1 MGKILL
7 GVLGVGL
14 AFVLISAIVIVSQ
27 GIGINNTSIK
37 FEKDI
42 QAQYGQNKN
51 SYDNY
56 FKKVQETAQIP
67 DRYASDLKD
76 VYTAAITGRY
86 GKDGSKATWNWIKEH
101 NPNLDA
107 SLYRQ
112 IQQVIESGRN
122 EFQANQTTLLDK
134 KRVYETFI
142 ATFPNSIYAKFLGFP
157 KIDLAKYDI
166 VTSTETEKAFET
178 KKSEKIQVFEK
189 K

>member
-1 MGKILL
+1 MNKVLL
-7 GVLGVGL
+7 GILGVIT
-14 AFVLISAIVIVSQ
+14 AFVVISAIVVVSQ

-42 QAQYGQNKN
+42 QAQYKQNQN

-56 FKKVQETAQIP
+56 FKKVQESAQIP
-67 DRYASDLKD
+67 HKYADDLKG
-76 VYTAAITGRY
+76 VYTAAIQGRY
-86 GKDGSKATWNWIKEH
+86 GKDGSKATWQWIKEH
-101 NPNLDA
+101 KPNLDS

-122 EFQANQTTLLDK
+122 DFQSNQTTLLDK
-134 KRVYETFI
+134 KRVYETYI
-142 ATFPNSIYAKFLGFP
+142 ATFPNSVYAGFLGFP

-166 VTSTETEKAFET
+166 VTSGDTEKAFET
-178 KKSEKIQVFEK
+178 KKADKIQVFDK

>member
-1 MGKILL
+1 MNKMAL
-7 GVLGVGL
+7 GFVGVVM
-14 AFVLISAIVIVSQ
+14 AFLVISAVVVVSQ

-56 FKKVQETAQIP
+56 FKKVQESAQIP
-67 DRYASDLKD
+67 SKYSDDLKS
-76 VYTAAITGRY
+76 VYTAAIQGRY
-86 GKDGSKATWNWIKEH
+86 GRDGSKATWQWIQEH
-101 NPNLDA
+101 NPNLDP

-122 EFQANQTTLLDK
+122 DFQSNQTTLLDK

-142 ATFPNSIYAKFLGFP
+142 ATFPNSVYVKFLGFP

-166 VTSTETEKAFET
+166 VTSGDTEQAFET
-178 KKSEKIQVFEK
+178 KRADKIQVFSK
-189 K
+189 